1 MTSAPVRI
9 PTVGTAPGAVPL
21 LGHALTLLRDPLG
34 FLRSLPAHG
43 ELVAIRLG
51 LQRAYVLCTPE
62 LTHHV
67 LTDDRT
73 FDKGGPMVDRTRDAL
88 GNGLPTCPRSQ
99 HRGQRR
105 LIQPAFTA
113 ARIADYASIMER
125 EVRAITDRWQTGK
138 PIDVL
143 ADMQVLTGRI
153 LVATM
158 FARISDRR
166 TTEIL
171 DILKAIQDGFLL
183 RIALPAWAQ
192 NLPVP
197 ALRRSQRART
207 RLRALVGDII
217 DHRRATPDSQSHR
230 DLLSTFLAP
239 SDDAT
244 DGTSGLTKDE
254 ITDQCLN
261 FFFAGTETTA
271 SLLAWSLHLLAQHP
285 EVERQLHTETDR
297 VLSDRAASL
306 KDLPRLEVTGR
317 ILTETL
323 RLYPAGWLITRTVT
337 RDTELAGQPLAAG
350 TPLVYSPYL
359 IHHHFGHYP
368 DPEQF
373 APDRW
378 RDIPGSPSRQ
388 PAFVPFGGGARK
400 CIGDQYGITEAT
412 LALATITARWKLRPA
427 PGVRVRSNA
436 GISLAPRGLRMIA
449 TPRSTASA
457 LDHVSLIKA
466 DVDRPLNY

>member
-1 MTSAPVRI
+1 MTSTQVHI
-9 PTVGTAPGAVPL
+9 PAVGTAPGAVPL
-21 LGHALTLLRDPLG
+21 FGHALPLLRDPLG

-51 LQRAYVLCTPE
+51 LQRAYVLCSPE

-105 LIQPAFTA
+105 LIQPAFTT
-113 ARIADYASIMER
+113 ARLADYAPIMER
-125 EVRAITDRWQTGK
+125 EVQAVTDRWQTGK
-138 PIDVL
+138 PVDVL

-158 FARISDRR
+158 FARISDRQI
-166 TTEIL
+166 TEIL

-183 RIALPAWAQ
+183 RIALPTRAQ
-192 NLPVP
+192 KLPVP

-217 DHRRATPDSQSHR
+217 DHRRATPDSHGHR
-230 DLLSTFLAP
+230 DLLSTLLTP
-239 SDDAT
+239 PDDTT

-285 EVERQLHTETDR
+285 EVERQLHTEIDQI
-297 VLSDRAASL
+297 LNGDAASL
-306 KDLPRLEVTGR
+306 KDLSRLELTGR
-317 ILTETL
+317 IITETL
-323 RLYPAGWLITRTVT
+323 RLYPAGWFITRTVT

-350 TPLVYSPYL
+350 TPLVFSPYL
-359 IHHHFGHYP
+359 IHHHPGHYP
-368 DPEQF
+368 EPEQF
-373 APDRW
+373 DPDRW
-378 RDIPGSPSRQ
+378 RDIHGAPSRQ
-388 PAFVPFGGGARK
+388 RAFVAFGGGARK
-400 CIGDQYGITEAT
+400 CIGDQYGIIEAT
-412 LALATITARWKLRPA
+412 LALATITARWQLRA
-427 PGVRVRSNA
+427 EPGAHVRSKA
-436 GISLAPRGLRMIA
+436 GISLAPRGLRLIA
-449 TPRSTASA
+449 TPRRHHGLGA
-457 LDHVSLIKA
+457 
-466 DVDRPLNY
+466 